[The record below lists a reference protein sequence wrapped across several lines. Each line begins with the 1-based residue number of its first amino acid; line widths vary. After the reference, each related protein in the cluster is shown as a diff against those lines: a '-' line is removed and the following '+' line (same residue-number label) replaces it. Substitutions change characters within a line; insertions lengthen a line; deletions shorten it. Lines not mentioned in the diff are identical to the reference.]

1 MAVETIPTR
10 SNYAIT
16 KSAGC
21 RLIEYLHAGKTKC
34 PFPVTSYIFLTL
46 TEHPNVRAF
55 NLHPGIVP
63 NGVQFAML
71 SGANV
76 DTGML

>member
-1 MAVETIPTR
+1 MAIETIPTR

-21 RLIEYLHAGKTKC
+21 RLIEYLHAGKRWH
-34 PFPVTSYIFLTL
+34 PFLVSSYLFLTMA
-46 TEHPNVRAF
+46 EHPNVRAF

-76 DTGML
+76 DTGM

>member
-1 MAVETIPTR
+1 MLLPNQQAVDSWNIYTLVRRGIP
-10 SNYAIT
+10 S
-16 KSAGC
+16 SF
-21 RLIEYLHAGKTKC
+21 LL
-34 PFPVTSYIFLTL
+34 PFLTI

-76 DTGML
+76 DTGMSKLIS